1 MICHAY
7 RETSVD
13 VEKAKSISDSNLIW
27 MTSASKNMK
36 NIAVS
41 DFMTRSVKT
50 IKENE
55 TMRQACKL
63 MYQENIGSIVI
74 LKKYTDDHEA
84 GTSDTTMKNEIP
96 TGIVT
101 ERDIARMV
109 GFSAKFFADM
119 TASEVMSKPLITI
132 NSDTSARDA
141 VALME
146 QKDIRR
152 LPIVDDKGQMVGIIT
167 AKDII
172 KAFMKVFKENVKDQ
186 DLKSD
191 GFDLLGLIGV
201 E

>member
-1 MICHAY
+1 
-7 RETSVD
+7 
-13 VEKAKSISDSNLIW
+13 
-27 MTSASKNMK
+27 MTSALDNIK

-50 IKENE
+50 IEENE

-63 MYQENIGSIVI
+63 MYQGNIGSIVI
-74 LKKYTDDHEA
+74 VKKQTNGHEP
-84 GTSDTTMKNEIP
+84 I
-96 TGIVT
+96 GIVT
-101 ERDIARMV
+101 ERDLARMV

-119 TASEVMSKPLITI
+119 TVSEVMSKPLITI
-132 NSDTSARDA
+132 NADTSIKDA

-152 LPIVDDKGQMVGIIT
+152 LPIVGNEGQMVGIIT
-167 AKDII
+167 SKDIF
-172 KAFMKVFKENVKDQ
+172 KAFMKESVKEQ
-186 DLKSD
+186 GLTSD

>member
-1 MICHAY
+1 
-7 RETSVD
+7 
-13 VEKAKSISDSNLIW
+13 
-27 MTSASKNMK
+27 MTSALDNIK

-41 DFMTRSVKT
+41 DFMNRNVKT

-63 MYQENIGSIVI
+63 MYQGNIGSIVI
-74 LKKYTDDHEA
+74 IEKHTTGGEA
-84 GTSDTTMKNEIP
+84 ETSDTNMKNEMPI
-96 TGIVT
+96 GIVT
-101 ERDIARMV
+101 ERDLARMV

-119 TASEVMSKPLITI
+119 TVSEVMSKPLITI
-132 NSDTSARDA
+132 NSDTSIKDA

-152 LPIVDDKGQMVGIIT
+152 LPIVDNKGQMVGIIT
-167 AKDII
+167 SKDIF
-172 KAFMKVFKENVKDQ
+172 KAFMKIFKENVKEQ
-186 DLKSD
+186 GLISD